1 MIPEVII
8 FILTLILVLW
18 VYFDLPIIALT
29 KLTEPIPGPK
39 SLPIVGNILDIGREK
54 EGIFEFLKKLRKTF
68 GTVFKIHVPGRIT
81 VFLCDPEDI
90 EMILRSN
97 EVIEKPTTL
106 DVFLKPWLGDG
117 IFLSKGSHWRETRK
131 LVTPAFHFDI
141 LQKFFEVFVEQTN
154 VLIDILKEHANTNKN
169 FDIGHIM
176 KLFAL
181 DVICETAMGVK
192 IESQTKL
199 EGNAYVEAVDDLQR
213 IVINRGLNFL
223 QQIPFIFP
231 YTKAGRKQE
240 EALKILN
247 THTTKIIQQRRE
259 ELIENNNNNI
269 IDDNSNVCLGSKKRI
284 IFLDLLL
291 QSTHLSGE
299 PLTDKEIIDEVT
311 NFMFAGHDTTSVQLS
326 LLMYLLCEHPEI
338 QNELY
343 KEQCAILTDING
355 DPSFKQ
361 IQEMNYL
368 ERTIKE
374 SQRILPCVISFSR
387 KMTADIQL
395 KTNNF
400 LLPKGCTASIFVYD
414 VHHNPKIYENP
425 EKFDPDRF
433 LPENIRGRH
442 PYAYI
447 PFSAGPRNCLG
458 QKFALLE
465 MKTVMSNII
474 RNFKI
479 LPAYEDNGDKFKPIF
494 RRYMLLTSL
503 NGIQIRLE
511 SRR

>member
-1 MIPEVII
+1 MDDDAMNIKQQEQQNDKQTTTTILINNNHEEEEVYTTINNNNNNTTTTISDNEQQQQPQQSINRNTWSRTSLRRSPIHNNNGGGTGSGSIKRWGSFRTTNKRQLGSNALASELYRSSSFNCTSGSGGNVTTRTTNCNLDDRMSTTSKDDLYGCSSMTTTYSSMSDHDQDII
-8 FILTLILVLW
+8 DHGSLLEDDVLDLNHKVEQLQQQVNILTSTTIEQQQHLNNN
-18 VYFDLPIIALT
+18 
-29 KLTEPIPGPK
+29 
-39 SLPIVGNILDIGREK
+39 NI
-54 EGIFEFLKKLRKTF
+54 
-68 GTVFKIHVPGRIT
+68 
-81 VFLCDPEDI
+81 
-90 EMILRSN
+90 N
-97 EVIEKPTTL
+97 
-106 DVFLKPWLGDG
+106 
-117 IFLSKGSHWRETRK
+117 
-131 LVTPAFHFDI
+131 
-141 LQKFFEVFVEQTN
+141 N
-154 VLIDILKEHANTNKN
+154 N
-169 FDIGHIM
+169 
-176 KLFAL
+176 
-181 DVICETAMGVK
+181 
-192 IESQTKL
+192 
-199 EGNAYVEAVDDLQR
+199 
-213 IVINRGLNFL
+213 IN
-223 QQIPFIFP
+223 
-231 YTKAGRKQE
+231 
-240 EALKILN
+240 
-247 THTTKIIQQRRE
+247 
-259 ELIENNNNNI
+259 NNNNNI

-395 KTNNF
+395 KTNNL